1 MSTPT
6 SPDPT
11 HLFATLERSEA
22 GLSLDHKD
30 LCVLVALSVH
40 IEGQGLAS
48 VSEDA
53 LRDVFERT
61 WQHVEPAAL
70 NVRKAATERIEKLRN
85 QRLLNR
91 LAASRY
97 AAESDYALSTLAM
110 AIVRFFHEDERL
122 TRESLDV
129 LTRTLEAELVQ
140 ALQALREVSAD
151 EVDARVLQPMRV
163 SVSTLLGG
171 IANRQ
176 QGLDRQQEELRDE
189 VTERLGG
196 TNEAAMEAATA
207 LLEGMTNTLAELTQ
221 VLMRDCA
228 RLQEVVDQ
236 IAQTASALDREDVGA
251 AAADVGDKLHRVE
264 GWGQSRLDTW
274 TEYHEH
280 VHRHIRMV
288 VSLDPNRAL
297 SHGLRELMRH
307 GPRWSLAACKPERW
321 RGLRE
326 VVHRR
331 PPVRVRREL
340 RQREELPEEEAAPV
354 EGRVEQAVRTAL
366 AQGPTTYLAL
376 ARDLLPDTPP
386 SARHRMLGELARQLS
401 LQGIVEHPRDRSWH
415 PLDAVEVHDWRV
427 APGGEDA

>member
-1 MSTPT
+1 VA
-6 SPDPT
+6 SPVDPT
-11 HLFATLERSEA
+11 HLFATLERSGA
-22 GLSLDHKD
+22 GLALDHKD
-30 LCVLVALSVH
+30 LCFLVALSVH
-40 IEGQGLAS
+40 VEGQGLAS
-48 VSEDA
+48 VSEEA

-61 WQHVEPAAL
+61 WQHVEPGAL
-70 NVRKAATERIEKLRN
+70 SVRKAATERIEKLRT

-129 LTRTLEAELVQ
+129 LTRTLEAELVK
-140 ALQALREVSAD
+140 ALQALREVSPE
-151 EVDARVLQPMRV
+151 EVGARVLQPMRV

-196 TNEAAMEAATA
+196 TSESAMEACAT
-207 LLEGMTNTLAELTQ
+207 LLESMTSTLKELTQ

-228 RLQEVVDQ
+228 RLQEVVEQ
-236 IAQTASALDREDVGA
+236 IAQTARALDRDDVTT
-251 AAADVGDKLHRVE
+251 AAADVADKLHRVE

-297 SHGLRELMRH
+297 SHGLRDLMRD
-307 GPRWSLAACKPERW
+307 GPRWSLVVCAPERW

-326 VVHRR
+326 VDQRR

-340 RQREELPEEEAAPV
+340 REREELPEEEAPPV
-354 EGRVEQAVRTAL
+354 EGRVEQAVRAAL
-366 AQGPTTYLAL
+366 AVGPTTYVQL
-376 ARDLLPDTPP
+376 ARALLPETPEGG
-386 SARHRMLGELARQLS
+386 RQRMLGELARQLS
-401 LQGIVEHPRDRSWH
+401 TQGVVARPRTRDWH
-415 PLDAVEVHDWRV
+415 PIGALEVNDWLV
-427 APGGEDA
+427 HPPGESP